1 MFCTKCG
8 AKAIDGDM
16 FCPECGARLKH
27 ASPAGAAGQ
36 TGRPTGPNGAPT
48 GAAGGFNNNEGFRND
63 FVPPQPQTGWEPS
76 GKVYQ
81 SYSNPADIPVIKVK
95 KAKGKGR
102 KGVAV
107 ISLLLLLVVAAMLVF
122 AGMRGYLGET
132 VSGWMTSCKETIGM
146 GDGDDAVSD
155 TDVGITTSSGTTTTA
170 TTTTATTTTTT
181 TRPTTTTTT
190 VDAKKLEAEEIRNLL
205 VSCAWETELEG
216 YDATVKFK
224 KDGTA
229 TITVKVFLF
238 SKTIDAKYSV
248 NDKCHAVIQAEYDG
262 QLLGISGMISKVSD
276 TKLVVERDKNMGKV
290 TLTAA

>member
-27 ASPAGAAGQ
+27 VAAAGAAG
-36 TGRPTGPNGAPT
+36 GH
-48 GAAGGFNNNEGFRND
+48 NNNEGFRND
-63 FVPPQPQTGWEPS
+63 YTPPQSQQSWEPS
-76 GKVYQ
+76 EKVYE
-81 SYSNPADIPVIKVK
+81 SYSQPVETPK
-95 KAKGKGR
+95 KTAKKSKKMVG
-102 KGVAV
+102 V
-107 ISLLLLLVVAAMLVF
+107 ISMLLLLVVAAMLVF

-132 VSGWMTSCKETIGM
+132 VSGWMTSCMDTIGA
-146 GDGDDAVSD
+146 GENDDAVSD
-155 TDVGITTSSGTTTTA
+155 TDAEITTSSGTTTTA

-276 TKLVVERDKNMGKV
+276 TKLVVDRDKNMGKV

>member
-27 ASPAGAAGQ
+27 VAAAGAAG
-36 TGRPTGPNGAPT
+36 GHY
-48 GAAGGFNNNEGFRND
+48 NNEGFRND
-63 FVPPQPQTGWEPS
+63 FTPPKPQTGWEPS
-76 GKVYQ
+76 EKVCE
-81 SYSNPADIPVIKVK
+81 SYSKPVGKSEK
-95 KAKGKGR
+95 SAKKGK
-102 KGVAV
+102 KMVWV
-107 ISLLLLLVVAAMLVF
+107 ISVLLLLVVAAMLVF

-132 VSGWMTSCKETIGM
+132 VNGWMTSCKDSVGM
-146 GDGDDAVSD
+146 GEKDDVTSD
-155 TDVGITTSSGTTTTA
+155 SDADITTSSGTTTTA
-170 TTTTATTTTTT
+170 TTTTATTTTTTT

-276 TKLVVERDKNMGKV
+276 TKLVVDRDKNMGKV